1 MYLWANFL
9 LDSPA
14 GQQQIAE
21 YRNYFKFSLNDYK
34 LLKVYPRVIDRSFLW
49 WEL

>member
-21 YRNYFKFSLNDYK
+21 YRNYFKFSLNDDK